1 MLAHIG
7 EAFRLDRFQLIPETD
22 FTMVTNLDLLVDSD
36 LMVQLERGAP
46 RVDEPEPAHPRLL
59 ARGEGPGGLNICLV
73 AQQFGQSNSYM
84 PIEW

>member
-7 EAFRLDRFQLIPETD
+7 EAFRPDRFQLIPETD

-46 RVDEPEPAHPRLL
+46 RVD
-59 ARGEGPGGLNICLV
+59 
-73 AQQFGQSNSYM
+73 
-84 PIEW
+84 

>member
-7 EAFRLDRFQLIPETD
+7 EAFRPDRFQLIPETD

-46 RVDEPEPAHPRLL
+46 RVDLNLSPLIPDCSPEGRDPA
-59 ARGEGPGGLNICLV
+59 G
-73 AQQFGQSNSYM
+73 
-84 PIEW
+84 